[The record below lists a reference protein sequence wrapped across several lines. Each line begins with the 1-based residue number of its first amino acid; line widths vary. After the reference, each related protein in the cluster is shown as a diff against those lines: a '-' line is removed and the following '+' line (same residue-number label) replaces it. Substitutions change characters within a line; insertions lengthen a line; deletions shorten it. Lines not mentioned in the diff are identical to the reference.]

1 MSRHSTG
8 EKGFL
13 DQVVVS
19 AEEDARRQE
28 VFPAGASVTLADLEE
43 AGREHVL
50 DDLRGREPVTW
61 LPALG
66 GWLITA
72 REPGRQLLL
81 PKSGATVE
89 AEQNM
94 VRASLGRMMLTV
106 DGTEH
111 ERYRQPFEV
120 PFRAREAERAFAD
133 SIRAYARE
141 LIARI
146 DRGAASGGVELT
158 EAFAAPFAV
167 GIAAQ
172 VIGLPLDDVRR
183 IDAFYAAFAGA
194 MEYTGDPEPLARA
207 EAARAELTALLLEG
221 LGRSKVVEE
230 SDLTPEEVAAQLRVV
245 MFGAIETIQA
255 SVLTTLML
263 LLRHPA
269 AMAEVRADP
278 ALLAGAVDEAI
289 RWMPP
294 VAFME
299 RWTREPVTLAGV
311 EIGAR
316 EFVGVSVIAA
326 NRDPSIFADPLR
338 FDIHRSNS
346 RHGLSF
352 SSGEHHC
359 LGVHLARMQT
369 VIALEEMLDAWPVIE
384 LVSVAEP
391 SGFAFR
397 RPGELVVTT

>member
-1 MSRHSTG
+1 M
-8 EKGFL
+8 L
-13 DQVVVS
+13 DQVEIS
-19 AEEDARRQE
+19 EEQDAQRRRD
-28 VFPAGASVTLADLEE
+28 FPVGAAVTLADLED

-50 DDLRGREPVTW
+50 DELRQVEPVTW

-66 GWLITA
+66 GWLVTA
-72 REPGRQLLL
+72 REPARQILL

-106 DGTEH
+106 DGEEH

-120 PFRAREAERAFAD
+120 PFRAREAERLFGE
-133 SIRAYARE
+133 SIRTYARE
-141 LIARI
+141 LISRI
-146 DRGAASGGVELT
+146 DTLGDGVELT
-158 EAFAAPFAV
+158 ESFAAPFAV
-167 GIAAQ
+167 GVAAQ
-172 VIGLPLDDVRR
+172 VIGLPLDDIER
-183 IDAFYAAFAGA
+183 IDGFYATFAAA
-194 MEYTGDPEPLARA
+194 MEYTGDPEPVRRA
-207 EAARAELTALLLEG
+207 DDARAELTDLLLQG
-221 LGRSKVVEE
+221 LSRSKVVGD

-263 LLRHPA
+263 LVQHPES
-269 AMAEVRADP
+269 MAQVRANRS
-278 ALLAGAVDEAI
+278 LLAGAVDEAI

-311 EIGAR
+311 DIGAR

-326 NRDPSIFADPLR
+326 NRDPEVFADPLT
-338 FDIHRSNS
+338 FDIQRSNA

-369 VIALEEMLDAWPVIE
+369 VIALEEMFDAWPTIDLE
-384 LVSVAEP
+384 SLTAP

-397 RPGELVVTT
+397 RPRDVVVRLG

>member
-1 MSRHSTG
+1 M
-8 EKGFL
+8 L

-19 AEEDARRQE
+19 EREDVQRRQA
-28 VFPAGASVTLADLEE
+28 FPAGAAVTLADLED

-50 DDLRGREPVTW
+50 DELREREPVTW
-61 LPALG
+61 LPALR
-66 GWLITA
+66 GWLVTA
-72 REPGRQLLL
+72 REPARQILL

-106 DGTEH
+106 DGVEH
-111 ERYRQPFEV
+111 ERYRQPFEA
-120 PFRAREAERAFAD
+120 PFRAREVEREFGAP
-133 SIRAYARE
+133 IREFARE
-141 LIARI
+141 LIGRI
-146 DRGAASGGVELT
+146 GEETELT

-167 GIAAQ
+167 GVAAQ
-172 VIGLPLDDVRR
+172 VIGLPLDDVPR
-183 IDAFYAAFAGA
+183 IDGFYAAFAGA
-194 MEYTGDPEPLARA
+194 MEYTGDPEPLAQA
-207 EAARAELTALLLEG
+207 DVARAELTALLIEG
-221 LGRSKVVEE
+221 LARSKVVEE
-230 SDLTPEEVAAQLRVV
+230 SDLTPEQVAAQLRVV

-263 LLRHPA
+263 LIQHPE
-269 AMAEVRADP
+269 AMAEVRADR

-294 VAFME
+294 VAFTE

-311 EIGAR
+311 EIRER
-316 EFVGVSVIAA
+316 EFIGVSVIAA
-326 NRDPSIFADPLR
+326 NRDPSVFPDPLR
-338 FDIHRSNS
+338 YDIHRANA

-369 VIALEEMLDAWPVIE
+369 VIALEEMLDAWPSID
-384 LVSVAEP
+384 LVSVTPP

-397 RPGELVVTT
+397 RPADMIVRV

>member
-1 MSRHSTG
+1 MLH
-8 EKGFL
+8 
-13 DQVVVS
+13 QVVVS
-19 AEEDARRQE
+19 ESEDAQRRQA
-28 VFPAGASVTLADLEE
+28 FPAGAAVTLDDLEQ

-50 DDLRGREPVTW
+50 DELREREPVTW

-72 REPGRQLLL
+72 REPARQILL

-106 DGTEH
+106 DGEEH

-120 PFRAREAERAFAD
+120 PFRAREAERAFGAP
-133 SIRAYARE
+133 IREFARE
-141 LIARI
+141 LLGRI
-146 DRGAASGGVELT
+146 DRDALAGDGVELT
-158 EAFAAPFAV
+158 ESFAAPFAV
-167 GIAAQ
+167 GVAAQ
-172 VIGLPLDDVRR
+172 VIGLPLDDVPK
-183 IDAFYAAFAGA
+183 IDGFYSAFAAA
-194 MEYTGDPEPLARA
+194 MEYTGDPEPLQRA

-221 LGRSKVVEE
+221 LSRSKVVES
-230 SDLTPEEVAAQLRVV
+230 SDLSPEEVAAQLRVV

-263 LLRHPA
+263 LLQHPES
-269 AMAEVRADP
+269 MAQVRADP
-278 ALLAGAVDEAI
+278 SLLAGAVDEAI

-299 RWTREPVTLAGV
+299 RWTRESVTLAGV
-311 EIGAR
+311 QIGER

-326 NRDPSIFADPLR
+326 NRDPSVFADPLR
-338 FDIHRSNS
+338 FDIHRANS

-369 VIALEEMLDAWPVIE
+369 VIALEEILSAWSSIE
-384 LVSVAEP
+384 LASVTPPA
-391 SGFAFR
+391 GFAFR
-397 RPGELVVTT
+397 RPADMVVQVARDSG

>member
-1 MSRHSTG
+1 M
-8 EKGFL
+8 L

-19 AEEDARRQE
+19 EREDAQRRQA
-28 VFPAGASVTLADLEE
+28 FPAGAAVTLADLEE
-43 AGREHVL
+43 AGREHVF
-50 DDLRGREPVTW
+50 DELREREPVTW

-72 REPGRQLLL
+72 REPARQILL

-106 DGTEH
+106 DGEAH

-120 PFRAREAERAFAD
+120 PFRAREAERAFGTP
-133 SIRAYARE
+133 IREFARE
-141 LIARI
+141 LIGRI
-146 DRGAASGGVELT
+146 DRDALAGDGVELT
-158 EAFAAPFAV
+158 GAFAAPFAV
-167 GIAAQ
+167 GVAAQ
-172 VIGLPLDDVRR
+172 VIGLPLDDVPR
-183 IDAFYAAFAGA
+183 IDGFYSAFAAA
-194 MEYTGDPEPLARA
+194 MEYTGDPEPLQRA

-221 LGRSKVVEE
+221 LSRSKVVEA
-230 SDLTPEEVAAQLRVV
+230 SDLSPEEVAAQLRVV

-263 LLRHPA
+263 LIQHPE
-269 AMAEVRADP
+269 AMAEVRADR
-278 ALLAGAVDEAI
+278 ALLSGAVDEAI

-311 EIGAR
+311 EIGER

-326 NRDPSIFADPLR
+326 NRDPSVFADPLR
-338 FDIHRSNS
+338 YDIHRPNS

-369 VIALEEMLDAWPVIE
+369 VIALEEMLEAWPQVE
-384 LVSVAEP
+384 LVSVTPP

-397 RPGELVVTT
+397 RPSDVVVRV

>member
-1 MSRHSTG
+1 V
-8 EKGFL
+8 L
-13 DQVVVS
+13 DQISVS
-19 AEEDARRQE
+19 DEEDAQRRRA
-28 VFPAGASVTLADLEE
+28 FPAGAAITLDDLTE
-43 AGREHVL
+43 AGQEHVL
-50 DDLRGREPVTW
+50 DELREREPVTW

-72 REPGRQLLL
+72 REPARQILL

-89 AEQNM
+89 AKQNM

-106 DGTEH
+106 DGEEH
-111 ERYRQPFEV
+111 ERLRQPFEV
-120 PFRAREAERAFAD
+120 PFRARESERLFGAP
-133 SIRAYARE
+133 IRDFARE
-141 LIARI
+141 LIGRV
-146 DRGAASGGVELT
+146 DGASSGAEGVELT

-167 GIAAQ
+167 GVAAQ

-183 IDAFYAAFAGA
+183 IDSFYAAFAAA

-207 EAARAELTALLLEG
+207 EAARGELTALLLEG
-221 LGRSKVVEE
+221 LSRSKVVEA

-263 LLRHPA
+263 LIQHPQS
-269 AMAEVRADP
+269 MAEVRADP
-278 ALLAGAVDEAI
+278 SLLVGAVDEAI

-311 EIGAR
+311 EIGER
-316 EFVGVSVIAA
+316 EFIGVSVIAT
-326 NRDPSIFADPLR
+326 NRDPSVFADPLR
-338 FDIHRSNS
+338 YDIHRANA

-369 VIALEEMLDAWPVIE
+369 VIALEEMLAAWPEIE
-384 LVSVAEP
+384 LVSVTPP

-397 RPGELVVTT
+397 RPADMVVRV

>member
-1 MSRHSTG
+1 M
-8 EKGFL
+8 L

-19 AEEDARRQE
+19 EREDVQRRQA
-28 VFPAGASVTLADLEE
+28 FPAGAAVTLADLED

-50 DDLRGREPVTW
+50 DELREREPVTW
-61 LPALG
+61 LPALR
-66 GWLITA
+66 GWLVTA
-72 REPGRQLLL
+72 REPARQILL

-106 DGTEH
+106 DGVEH
-111 ERYRQPFEV
+111 ERYRQPFEA
-120 PFRAREAERAFAD
+120 PFRAREVEREFGAP
-133 SIRAYARE
+133 IREFARE
-141 LIARI
+141 LIGRI
-146 DRGAASGGVELT
+146 GEETELT

-167 GIAAQ
+167 GVAAQ
-172 VIGLPLDDVRR
+172 VIGLPLDDVPR
-183 IDAFYAAFAGA
+183 IDGFYAAFAGA
-194 MEYTGDPEPLARA
+194 MEYTGDPEPLAQA
-207 EAARAELTALLLEG
+207 DVARAELTALLIEG
-221 LGRSKVVEE
+221 LARSKVVEE
-230 SDLTPEEVAAQLRVV
+230 SDLTPEQVAAQLRVV

-263 LLRHPA
+263 LIQHPE
-269 AMAEVRADP
+269 AMAEVRADR

-311 EIGAR
+311 EIRER

-326 NRDPSIFADPLR
+326 NRDPSVFPDPLR
-338 FDIHRSNS
+338 YDIHRANA

-369 VIALEEMLDAWPVIE
+369 VIALEEMLDAWPSID
-384 LVSVAEP
+384 LVSVTPP

-397 RPGELVVTT
+397 RPADMIVRV

>member
-1 MSRHSTG
+1 M
-8 EKGFL
+8 L
-13 DQVVVS
+13 DQAVVS
-19 AEEDARRQE
+19 ESEDAQRRQA
-28 VFPAGASVTLADLEE
+28 FPAGAAVTLDDLEQ

-50 DDLRGREPVTW
+50 DELREREPVTW

-72 REPGRQLLL
+72 REPARQILL

-106 DGTEH
+106 DGDEH

-120 PFRAREAERAFAD
+120 PFRAREAERLFAE

-141 LIARI
+141 LIAGI
-146 DRGAASGGVELT
+146 DQTALSTSGVELT

-167 GIAAQ
+167 GVAAQ
-172 VIGLPLDDVRR
+172 VIGLPLDDVRK
-183 IDAFYAAFAGA
+183 IDSFYTAFASA
-194 MEYTGDPEPLARA
+194 MEYTGDPEPLQRA

-221 LGRSKVVEE
+221 LGRSRVVEDSE
-230 SDLTPEEVAAQLRVV
+230 LTPEEVAAQLRVV

-263 LLRHPA
+263 LIQHPES
-269 AMAEVRADP
+269 MAQVRADRS
-278 ALLAGAVDEAI
+278 LLASAVDEAI

-326 NRDPSIFADPLR
+326 NRDPSVFDDPLR
-338 FDIHRSNS
+338 FDIHRANA

-369 VIALEEMLDAWPVIE
+369 VVALEEMLDAWPSID
-384 LVSVAEP
+384 LVSVTPP

-397 RPGELVVTT
+397 RPADMVVSA

>member
-1 MSRHSTG
+1 M
-8 EKGFL
+8 L
-13 DQVVVS
+13 DQAVVS
-19 AEEDARRQE
+19 ESEDAQRRQA
-28 VFPAGASVTLADLEE
+28 FPAGAAVTLDDLEQ

-50 DDLRGREPVTW
+50 DELREREPVTW

-72 REPGRQLLL
+72 REPARQILL

-106 DGTEH
+106 DGEEH
-111 ERYRQPFEV
+111 ERCRQPFEV
-120 PFRAREAERAFAD
+120 PFRAREAERLFAE

-141 LIARI
+141 LISRI
-146 DRGAASGGVELT
+146 DAHSELT
-158 EAFAAPFAV
+158 ESFAAPFAV
-167 GIAAQ
+167 GVAAQ
-172 VIGLPLDDVRR
+172 VIGLPLDDIRR
-183 IDAFYAAFAGA
+183 IDGFYSAFAAA
-194 MEYTGDPEPLARA
+194 MEYTGDPEPLRRA
-207 EAARAELTALLLEG
+207 EEARAELTSLLLEG
-221 LGRSKVVEE
+221 LERSKVVEA
-230 SDLTPEEVAAQLRVV
+230 SDLSPEEVAAQLRVV

-263 LLRHPA
+263 LLQHPES
-269 AMAEVRADP
+269 MAQVRADRS
-278 ALLAGAVDEAI
+278 LLAGAVDEAI

-326 NRDPSIFADPLR
+326 NRDPSVFPDPLR
-338 FDIHRSNS
+338 FDIHRANS

-369 VIALEEMLDAWPVIE
+369 VIALEEMLDAWPSID
-384 LVSVAEP
+384 LVSVTPP

-397 RPGELVVTT
+397 RPADMVVSV

>member
-1 MSRHSTG
+1 M
-8 EKGFL
+8 L

-19 AEEDARRQE
+19 EREDAQRRQA
-28 VFPAGASVTLADLEE
+28 FPAGAAVTLADLEE

-50 DDLRGREPVTW
+50 DELREREPVTW

-72 REPGRQLLL
+72 REPARQILL

-106 DGTEH
+106 DGEEH
-111 ERYRQPFEV
+111 ERYRQPFEA
-120 PFRAREAERAFAD
+120 PFRAREVEREFGTP
-133 SIRAYARE
+133 IRELARE
-141 LIARI
+141 LIGRI
-146 DRGAASGGVELT
+146 YGETELT

-167 GIAAQ
+167 GVAAQ
-172 VIGLPLDDVRR
+172 VIGLPLDDVPR
-183 IDAFYAAFAGA
+183 IDGFYAAFAGA

-207 EAARAELTALLLEG
+207 EAARAELTDLLIEG
-221 LGRSKVVEE
+221 LARSKVVEK
-230 SDLTPEEVAAQLRVV
+230 SDLTPEQVAAQLRVV

-263 LLRHPA
+263 LIQHPE
-269 AMAEVRADP
+269 AMAEVRADRS
-278 ALLAGAVDEAI
+278 LLAGAVDEAI

-311 EIGAR
+311 EIGER

-326 NRDPSIFADPLR
+326 NRDPSVFADPVR
-338 FDIHRSNS
+338 YDIHRANS

-369 VIALEEMLDAWPVIE
+369 VTALEEMLDAWPSVD
-384 LVSVAEP
+384 LVSVTPP

-397 RPGELVVTT
+397 RPADMIVRV

>member
-1 MSRHSTG
+1 L
-8 EKGFL
+8 L

-19 AEEDARRQE
+19 EREDAQRRQA
-28 VFPAGASVTLADLEE
+28 FPAGAAVTLADLEE

-50 DDLRGREPVTW
+50 DELREREPVTW

-72 REPGRQLLL
+72 REPARQILL

-106 DGTEH
+106 DGEEH
-111 ERYRQPFEV
+111 ERYRQPFEA
-120 PFRAREAERAFAD
+120 PFRAREVEREFGTP
-133 SIRAYARE
+133 IRELARE
-141 LIARI
+141 LIGRI
-146 DRGAASGGVELT
+146 DGETELT
-158 EAFAAPFAV
+158 EAFSAPFAV
-167 GIAAQ
+167 GAAAQ
-172 VIGLPLDDVRR
+172 VIGLPLDDVPR
-183 IDAFYAAFAGA
+183 IDGFYAAFAGA

-207 EAARAELTALLLEG
+207 EAARAELTDLLIEG
-221 LGRSKVVEE
+221 LARSKVVEK
-230 SDLTPEEVAAQLRVV
+230 SDLTPEQVAAQLRVV

-263 LLRHPA
+263 LIQHPE
-269 AMAEVRADP
+269 AMAEVRADRS
-278 ALLAGAVDEAI
+278 LLAGAVDEAI

-311 EIGAR
+311 EIGER

-326 NRDPSIFADPLR
+326 NRDPSVFADPVR
-338 FDIHRSNS
+338 YDIRRANS

-369 VIALEEMLDAWPVIE
+369 VTALEEMLDAWPSID
-384 LVSVAEP
+384 LMSVTPP

-397 RPGELVVTT
+397 RPSDMAVRV

>member
-1 MSRHSTG
+1 M
-8 EKGFL
+8 L

-19 AEEDARRQE
+19 ESEDAQRRQA
-28 VFPAGASVTLADLEE
+28 FPAGAAVTLDDLEQ

-50 DDLRGREPVTW
+50 DELREREPVTW

-72 REPGRQLLL
+72 REPARQILL

-106 DGTEH
+106 DGGEH

-120 PFRAREAERAFAD
+120 PFRARESERLFAE

-141 LIARI
+141 LISRVDGEALS
-146 DRGAASGGVELT
+146 ASGVELT
-158 EAFAAPFAV
+158 ESFAAPFAV
-167 GIAAQ
+167 GVAAQ
-172 VIGLPLDDVRR
+172 VIGLPLDDVRK
-183 IDAFYAAFAGA
+183 IDSFYSAFAAA
-194 MEYTGDPEPLARA
+194 MEYTGDPEPLQRA

-221 LGRSKVVEE
+221 RSKVVEA

-263 LLRHPA
+263 LLQHPE
-269 AMAEVRADP
+269 AMAHVRADRS
-278 ALLAGAVDEAI
+278 LLAGAVDEAI

-326 NRDPSIFADPLR
+326 NRDPSVFEEPLR
-338 FDIHRSNS
+338 FDIHRTNA

-369 VIALEEMLDAWPVIE
+369 VIALEEMLDAWPSID
-384 LVSVAEP
+384 LVSVTPP

-397 RPGELVVTT
+397 RPADMVVSV

>member
-1 MSRHSTG
+1 M
-8 EKGFL
+8 L
-13 DQVVVS
+13 DQAVVS
-19 AEEDARRQE
+19 ESEDAQRRQA
-28 VFPAGASVTLADLEE
+28 FPAGAAVTLDDLEQ

-50 DDLRGREPVTW
+50 DELREREPVTW

-72 REPGRQLLL
+72 REPARQILL

-106 DGTEH
+106 DGDEH

-120 PFRAREAERAFAD
+120 PFRAREAERLFAE

-141 LIARI
+141 LIAGI
-146 DRGAASGGVELT
+146 DQTALSTSGVELT

-167 GIAAQ
+167 GVAAQ

-183 IDAFYAAFAGA
+183 IDSFYTAFASA
-194 MEYTGDPEPLARA
+194 MEYTGDPEPLQRA

-221 LGRSKVVEE
+221 LGRSKVVEA

-263 LLRHPA
+263 LIQHPES
-269 AMAEVRADP
+269 MAQVRADRS
-278 ALLAGAVDEAI
+278 LLAGAVDEAI

-326 NRDPSIFADPLR
+326 NRDPSVFDDPLR
-338 FDIHRSNS
+338 FDIHRSNA

-369 VIALEEMLDAWPVIE
+369 VIALEEMLDAWPSID
-384 LVSVAEP
+384 LVSVTPP

-397 RPGELVVTT
+397 RPADMVVSV

>member
-1 MSRHSTG
+1 M
-8 EKGFL
+8 L

-19 AEEDARRQE
+19 EREDVQRRQA
-28 VFPAGASVTLADLEE
+28 FPAGAAVTLADLED

-50 DDLRGREPVTW
+50 DELREREPVTW
-61 LPALG
+61 LPALR
-66 GWLITA
+66 GWLVTA
-72 REPGRQLLL
+72 REPARQILL

-106 DGTEH
+106 DGVEH
-111 ERYRQPFEV
+111 ERYRQPFEA
-120 PFRAREAERAFAD
+120 PFRAREVEREFGAP
-133 SIRAYARE
+133 IREFARE
-141 LIARI
+141 LIGRI
-146 DRGAASGGVELT
+146 GEETELT

-167 GIAAQ
+167 GVAAQ
-172 VIGLPLDDVRR
+172 VIGLPLDDVPR
-183 IDAFYAAFAGA
+183 IDGFYAVFAGD
-194 MEYTGDPEPLARA
+194 MEYTGDPEPLAQA
-207 EAARAELTALLLEG
+207 DVARAELTALLIEG
-221 LGRSKVVEE
+221 LARSKVVEE
-230 SDLTPEEVAAQLRVV
+230 SDLTPEQVAAQLRVV

-263 LLRHPA
+263 LIQHPE
-269 AMAEVRADP
+269 AMAEVRADR

-294 VAFME
+294 VAFTE

-311 EIGAR
+311 EIRER

-326 NRDPSIFADPLR
+326 NRDPSVFPDPLR
-338 FDIHRSNS
+338 YDIHRANA

-369 VIALEEMLDAWPVIE
+369 VIALEEMLDAWPSID
-384 LVSVAEP
+384 LVSVTPP

-397 RPGELVVTT
+397 RPADMIVRV

>member
-1 MSRHSTG
+1 MPPINELLG
-8 EKGFL
+8 
-13 DQVVVS
+13 QVVVS
-19 AEEDARRQE
+19 DSEDAQRRQA
-28 VFPAGASVTLADLEE
+28 FPAGAAVTLADLEE

-50 DDLRGREPVTW
+50 DELREREPVTW

-72 REPGRQLLL
+72 REPARQLLL

-106 DGTEH
+106 DGEEH
-111 ERYRQPFEV
+111 ERYREPFEI
-120 PFRAREAERAFAD
+120 PFRARESERLFAD

-146 DRGAASGGVELT
+146 HASEASGRVELT

-167 GIAAQ
+167 GVAAQ

-183 IDAFYAAFAGA
+183 IDSFYSAFAAA
-194 MEYTGDPEPLARA
+194 MEYTGDPEPLQRA

-221 LGRSKVVEE
+221 RSQVVEA

-263 LLRHPA
+263 LIKHPDS
-269 AMAEVRADP
+269 MAQVRADRS
-278 ALLAGAVDEAI
+278 LLAGAVDEAI

-299 RWTREPVTLAGV
+299 RWTRQPVTLAGV
-311 EIGAR
+311 DIGER

-326 NRDPSIFADPLR
+326 NRDPSVFEDPLR
-338 FDIHRSNS
+338 FDIHRSNA

-369 VIALEEMLDAWPVIE
+369 VIALEAMLDAWPSID
-384 LVSVAEP
+384 LVSVTPP

-397 RPGELVVTT
+397 RPADMVVRV

>member
-1 MSRHSTG
+1 ML
-8 EKGFL
+8 E
-13 DQVVVS
+13 QVVVS
-19 AEEDARRQE
+19 ESEDAQRRQA
-28 VFPAGASVTLADLEE
+28 FPAGAAITLDDLEH

-50 DDLRGREPVTW
+50 DDLRKREPVTW

-72 REPGRQLLL
+72 REPARQILL

-106 DGTEH
+106 DGEEH

-120 PFRAREAERAFAD
+120 PFRARESERLFGE

-141 LIARI
+141 LISRI
-146 DRGAASGGVELT
+146 DGATELT

-167 GIAAQ
+167 GVAAQ
-172 VIGLPLDDVRR
+172 VIGLPLDDVRK
-183 IDAFYAAFAGA
+183 IDSFYSAFAAA
-194 MEYTGDPEPLARA
+194 MEYTGDPEPLQRA

-221 LGRSKVVEE
+221 QSRVVEA

-263 LLRHPA
+263 LIQHPE
-269 AMAEVRADP
+269 AMAQVRADR
-278 ALLAGAVDEAI
+278 ALLVGAVDEAI

-326 NRDPSIFADPLR
+326 NRDPSVFADPLR
-338 FDIHRSNS
+338 FDIHRANA

-369 VIALEEMLDAWPVIE
+369 VIALEEMLDAWPTID
-384 LVSVAEP
+384 LVSVTPP

-397 RPGELVVTT
+397 RPADMVVSV

>member
-1 MSRHSTG
+1 M
-8 EKGFL
+8 L

-19 AEEDARRQE
+19 ESEDAQRRQA
-28 VFPAGASVTLADLEE
+28 FPAGAAVTLDDLEQ

-50 DDLRGREPVTW
+50 DELREREPVTW

-72 REPGRQLLL
+72 REPARQILL

-106 DGTEH
+106 DGDEH

-120 PFRAREAERAFAD
+120 PFRAREAERLFGD

-141 LIARI
+141 LIAGI
-146 DRGAASGGVELT
+146 DRAALATSGVELT

-167 GIAAQ
+167 GVAAQ

-183 IDAFYAAFAGA
+183 IDSFYAAFAAA
-194 MEYTGDPEPLARA
+194 MEYTGDPEPLQRA
-207 EAARAELTALLLEG
+207 EGARAELTALLLEG
-221 LGRSKVVEE
+221 LGRSKVVEA

-263 LLRHPA
+263 LLQHPDS
-269 AMAEVRADP
+269 MAQVRADRS
-278 ALLAGAVDEAI
+278 LLAGAVDEAI

-326 NRDPSIFADPLR
+326 NRDPSVFEDPLR
-338 FDIHRSNS
+338 FDIHRSNA

-369 VIALEEMLDAWPVIE
+369 VIALEEMLDAWPSID
-384 LVSVAEP
+384 LVSVTPP

-397 RPGELVVTT
+397 RPADMVVSV

>member
-1 MSRHSTG
+1 MSPLN
-8 EKGFL
+8 EWL

-19 AEEDARRQE
+19 ESEDAQRRQA
-28 VFPAGASVTLADLEE
+28 FPAGAAVTLDDLEQ

-50 DDLRGREPVTW
+50 DELREREPVTW

-72 REPGRQLLL
+72 REPARQILL

-89 AEQNM
+89 AQQNM

-106 DGTEH
+106 DGDEH

-120 PFRAREAERAFAD
+120 PFRARETERLFAE

-141 LIARI
+141 LIGRI
-146 DRGAASGGVELT
+146 ESNGDGVELT

-167 GIAAQ
+167 GVAAQ

-183 IDAFYAAFAGA
+183 IDSFYSAFAAA
-194 MEYTGDPEPLARA
+194 MEYTGDPEPLQRA

-221 LGRSKVVEE
+221 RSQVVEA

-263 LLRHPA
+263 LIQHPE
-269 AMAEVRADP
+269 AMAQVRADRS
-278 ALLAGAVDEAI
+278 LLAGAVDEAI

-311 EIGAR
+311 EIGER
-316 EFVGVSVIAA
+316 EFIGVSVIAA
-326 NRDPSIFADPLR
+326 NRDPNVFEDPLR
-338 FDIHRSNS
+338 FDIHRSNA

-369 VIALEEMLDAWPVIE
+369 VIALEEMLDAWPTIE
-384 LVSVAEP
+384 LVSVTPP

-397 RPGELVVTT
+397 RPADMVVSV

>member
-1 MSRHSTG
+1 MPPLN
-8 EKGFL
+8 EWL

-19 AEEDARRQE
+19 ESEDAQRRQA
-28 VFPAGASVTLADLEE
+28 FPAGAAVTLADLES

-50 DDLRGREPVTW
+50 DDLREREPVTW

-66 GWLITA
+66 GWLVTA
-72 REPGRQLLL
+72 REPARQILL

-106 DGTEH
+106 DGEEH

-120 PFRAREAERAFAD
+120 PFRARESERLFAEP
-133 SIRAYARE
+133 IRAYARE

-146 DRGAASGGVELT
+146 DGQAELT
-158 EAFAAPFAV
+158 HAFAAPFAV
-167 GIAAQ
+167 GVAAQ

-183 IDAFYAAFAGA
+183 IDSFYAAFAAA
-194 MEYTGDPEPLARA
+194 MEYTGDPEPLQRA

-221 LGRSKVVEE
+221 LGRSKVVEA

-263 LLRHPA
+263 LLQHPD
-269 AMAEVRADP
+269 AMAQVRADRS
-278 ALLAGAVDEAI
+278 LLTGAVDEAI

-311 EIGAR
+311 EIGER
-316 EFVGVSVIAA
+316 EFVGISVIAA
-326 NRDPSIFADPLR
+326 NRDPSVFEDPLR

-369 VIALEEMLDAWPVIE
+369 VIALEEMLDAWPSID
-384 LVSVAEP
+384 LVSVAAP

-397 RPGELVVTT
+397 RPADMVVSVQPRHSTN

>member
-1 MSRHSTG
+1 
-8 EKGFL
+8 
-13 DQVVVS
+13 
-19 AEEDARRQE
+19 
-28 VFPAGASVTLADLEE
+28 
-43 AGREHVL
+43 
-50 DDLRGREPVTW
+50 

-72 REPGRQLLL
+72 REPARQVLL

-106 DGTEH
+106 DGEEH

-120 PFRAREAERAFAD
+120 PFRAREAERLFAQ
-133 SIRAYARE
+133 SIRAYARD

-146 DRGAASGGVELT
+146 PASPEGVELT

-167 GIAAQ
+167 GVAAQ
-172 VIGLPLDDVRR
+172 VIGLPLDDIAR
-183 IDAFYAAFAGA
+183 IDGFYSAFAAA
-194 MEYTGDPEPLARA
+194 MEYTGDPEPLQRA
-207 EAARAELTALLLEG
+207 ESARAELTEMLLQG
-221 LGRSKVVEE
+221 LSRSKVVEA
-230 SDLTPEEVAAQLRVV
+230 SDLSPEEVAAQLRVV

-263 LLRHPA
+263 LLQHPESLV
-269 AMAEVRADP
+269 EVRAERS
-278 ALLAGAVDEAI
+278 LMAGAVDEAI

-311 EIGAR
+311 EIGKR

-326 NRDPSIFADPLR
+326 NRDPSVFADPLR
-338 FDIHRSNS
+338 FDIHRANA

-369 VIALEEMLDAWPVIE
+369 IIALEEMLDAWRSIE
-384 LVSVAEP
+384 LVSVTP
-391 SGFAFR
+391 PGGFAFR
-397 RPGELVVTT
+397 RPADMVVSV

>member
-1 MSRHSTG
+1 M
-8 EKGFL
+8 L

-19 AEEDARRQE
+19 EREDAQRRQA
-28 VFPAGASVTLADLEE
+28 FPAGAAVTLADLEE

-50 DDLRGREPVTW
+50 DELREREPVTW

-72 REPGRQLLL
+72 REPARQILL

-106 DGTEH
+106 DGEEH
-111 ERYRQPFEV
+111 ERYRQPFEA
-120 PFRAREAERAFAD
+120 PFRAREVEREFGTP
-133 SIRAYARE
+133 IRELARE
-141 LIARI
+141 LIGRI
-146 DRGAASGGVELT
+146 DGETELT

-167 GIAAQ
+167 GAAAQ
-172 VIGLPLDDVRR
+172 VIGLPLDDVPR
-183 IDAFYAAFAGA
+183 IDGFYAAFAGA

-207 EAARAELTALLLEG
+207 DAARSELTDLLIEG
-221 LGRSKVVEE
+221 LARSKVVEK
-230 SDLTPEEVAAQLRVV
+230 SDLTPEQVAAQLRVV

-263 LLRHPA
+263 LIQHPE
-269 AMAEVRADP
+269 AMAEVRADRS
-278 ALLAGAVDEAI
+278 LLAGAVDEAI

-311 EIGAR
+311 EIGER

-326 NRDPSIFADPLR
+326 NRDPSVFADPVR
-338 FDIHRSNS
+338 YDIHRANS

-369 VIALEEMLDAWPVIE
+369 VTALEEMLDAWPSVD
-384 LVSVAEP
+384 LVSVTPP

-397 RPGELVVTT
+397 RPADMIVRV

>member
-1 MSRHSTG
+1 M
-8 EKGFL
+8 L

-19 AEEDARRQE
+19 EREDAQRRQA
-28 VFPAGASVTLADLEE
+28 FPAGAAVTLADLEE

-50 DDLRGREPVTW
+50 DELREREPVTW

-72 REPGRQLLL
+72 REPARQILL

-106 DGTEH
+106 DGEEH
-111 ERYRQPFEV
+111 ERYREPFEA
-120 PFRAREAERAFAD
+120 PFRAREVEREFGTP
-133 SIRAYARE
+133 IRELARE
-141 LIARI
+141 LIGRI
-146 DRGAASGGVELT
+146 DGETELT

-167 GIAAQ
+167 GAAAQ
-172 VIGLPLDDVRR
+172 VIGLPLDDVPR
-183 IDAFYAAFAGA
+183 IDGFYAAFAGA

-207 EAARAELTALLLEG
+207 EAARAELTDLLIEG
-221 LGRSKVVEE
+221 LARSKVVEE
-230 SDLTPEEVAAQLRVV
+230 SDLTPEQVAAQLRVV

-263 LLRHPA
+263 LIQHPE
-269 AMAEVRADP
+269 AMAEVRADRSV
-278 ALLAGAVDEAI
+278 LAGAVDEAI

-311 EIGAR
+311 EIGER

-326 NRDPSIFADPLR
+326 NRDPSVFADPLR
-338 FDIHRSNS
+338 YDIRRANS

-369 VIALEEMLDAWPVIE
+369 VIALEEMLDAWPSIE
-384 LVSVAEP
+384 LVSVTPP

-397 RPGELVVTT
+397 RPADMLVRV

>member
-1 MSRHSTG
+1 M
-8 EKGFL
+8 L
-13 DQVVVS
+13 DQRVVS
-19 AEEDARRQE
+19 EREDAQRRQA
-28 VFPAGASVTLADLEE
+28 FPAGAAVTLADLED

-50 DDLRGREPVTW
+50 DALREREPVTW

-72 REPGRQLLL
+72 REPARQILL

-106 DGTEH
+106 DGKEH

-120 PFRAREAERAFAD
+120 PFRAREAERSFGTP
-133 SIRAYARE
+133 IREFARE
-141 LIARI
+141 LIGRI
-146 DRGAASGGVELT
+146 DRDALAGDGAELT

-167 GIAAQ
+167 GVAAQ
-172 VIGLPLDDVRR
+172 VIGLPLDDVPK
-183 IDAFYAAFAGA
+183 IDGFYSAFASA

-207 EAARAELTALLLEG
+207 EAARAELTDLLLAG
-221 LGRSKVVEE
+221 LSRSRVVEA
-230 SDLTPEEVAAQLRVV
+230 SDLTPEEIAAQLRVV

-263 LLRHPA
+263 LIKHEES
-269 AMAEVRADP
+269 MAEVRADP

-311 EIGAR
+311 EIGER

-326 NRDPSIFADPLR
+326 NRDPSVFADPLR
-338 FDIHRSNS
+338 YDIHRANA

-369 VIALEEMLDAWPVIE
+369 VVALEEMLAAWPSID
-384 LVSVAEP
+384 LVSVTPP

-397 RPGELVVTT
+397 RPADMVVRV

>member
-1 MSRHSTG
+1 M
-8 EKGFL
+8 L
-13 DQVVVS
+13 DQVQITN
-19 AEEDARRQE
+19 EQDEQRRRD
-28 VFPAGASVTLADLEE
+28 FPVGAAVTLADLED

-50 DDLRGREPVTW
+50 DDLREREPVTW
-61 LPALG
+61 LPAIG
-66 GWLITA
+66 GWLVTA
-72 REPGRQLLL
+72 REPARQVLL

-106 DGTEH
+106 DGAEH
-111 ERYRQPFEV
+111 ERYRQPFEA
-120 PFRAREAERAFAD
+120 PFRAREAERLFGA
-133 SIRAYARE
+133 SIRSYARE
-141 LIARI
+141 LISRI
-146 DRGAASGGVELT
+146 SGEVELT

-167 GIAAQ
+167 GVAAQ
-172 VIGLPLDDVRR
+172 VIGLPLDDIER
-183 IDAFYAAFAGA
+183 IDGFYAVFAAA
-194 MEYTGDPEPLARA
+194 MEYTGDPEPVRRA
-207 EAARAELTALLLEG
+207 DAARAELTELLLQG
-221 LGRSKVVEE
+221 LSRSKVVED
-230 SDLTPEEVAAQLRVV
+230 SDLSPEEIAAQLRVV

-263 LLRHPA
+263 LHQHPD
-269 AMAEVRADP
+269 AMAQVRAEP
-278 ALLAGAVDEAI
+278 ALLVGAVDEAI

-299 RWTREPVTLAGV
+299 RWTQEPLTLAGV
-311 EIGAR
+311 EIDAR

-326 NRDPSIFADPLR
+326 NRDPAVFSDPLSY
-338 FDIHRSNS
+338 DIHRPNS

-369 VIALEEMLDAWPVIE
+369 VIAVEEMLTAWPTMD
-384 LVSVAEP
+384 LVTFTPP

-397 RPGELVVTT
+397 RPTNVIVRINSR

>member
-1 MSRHSTG
+1 M
-8 EKGFL
+8 L
-13 DQVVVS
+13 DQAVVS
-19 AEEDARRQE
+19 EREDEQRRQA
-28 VFPAGASVTLADLEE
+28 FPAGAAVTLADLEE

-50 DDLRGREPVTW
+50 DELRHREPVTW

-72 REPGRQLLL
+72 REPARQILL

-106 DGTEH
+106 DGEEH

-120 PFRAREAERAFAD
+120 PFRAREAERAFGTP
-133 SIRAYARE
+133 IREFARE
-141 LIARI
+141 LIGRI
-146 DRGAASGGVELT
+146 DGETELT
-158 EAFAAPFAV
+158 QAFAAPFAV
-167 GIAAQ
+167 GVAAQ
-172 VIGLPLDDVRR
+172 VIGLPLDDVHR
-183 IDAFYAAFAGA
+183 IDGFYSAFAAA

-207 EAARAELTALLLEG
+207 DAARAELTALLIEG
-221 LGRSKVVEE
+221 LGRSKVVEA
-230 SDLTPEEVAAQLRVV
+230 SDLSPEEVAAQLRVV

-263 LLRHPA
+263 LIQHPE
-269 AMAEVRADP
+269 AMAQVRTDRS
-278 ALLAGAVDEAI
+278 LLAGAVDEAI

-311 EIGAR
+311 EIGER

-326 NRDPSIFADPLR
+326 NRDPNVFEDPLR
-338 FDIHRSNS
+338 YDIHRPNA

-369 VIALEEMLDAWPVIE
+369 VIALEEMLDAWPQVE
-384 LVSVAEP
+384 LVSVTPP

-397 RPGELVVTT
+397 RPSDMVVRV

>member
-1 MSRHSTG
+1 M
-8 EKGFL
+8 L

-19 AEEDARRQE
+19 EREDAQRRQA
-28 VFPAGASVTLADLEE
+28 FPAGAAVTLADLEE

-50 DDLRGREPVTW
+50 DELREREPVTW

-72 REPGRQLLL
+72 REPARQILL

-106 DGTEH
+106 DGVEH
-111 ERYRQPFEV
+111 ERYRQPFEA
-120 PFRAREAERAFAD
+120 PFRAREVEREFGTP
-133 SIRAYARE
+133 IRELARE
-141 LIARI
+141 LIGRI
-146 DRGAASGGVELT
+146 EGETELT

-167 GIAAQ
+167 GVAAQ
-172 VIGLPLDDVRR
+172 VIGLPLDDVPR
-183 IDAFYAAFAGA
+183 IDGFYAAFAGA

-207 EAARAELTALLLEG
+207 EAARAELTDLLIEG
-221 LGRSKVVEE
+221 LARSKVVEK
-230 SDLTPEEVAAQLRVV
+230 SDLTPEQVAAQLRVV

-263 LLRHPA
+263 LIQHPE
-269 AMAEVRADP
+269 AMAEVRADRS
-278 ALLAGAVDEAI
+278 LLAGAVDEAI

-311 EIGAR
+311 EIGER

-326 NRDPSIFADPLR
+326 NRDPSVFADPVR
-338 FDIHRSNS
+338 YDIHRANS

-369 VIALEEMLDAWPVIE
+369 VTALEEMLDAWPSVD
-384 LVSVAEP
+384 LVSVTPP

-397 RPGELVVTT
+397 RPADMIVRV

>member
-1 MSRHSTG
+1 MAPPPDM
-8 EKGFL
+8 L
-13 DQVVVS
+13 DQVVIS
-19 AEEDARRQE
+19 EEEDAQRRHA
-28 VFPAGASVTLADLEE
+28 FPAGAAVTLADLDD

-50 DDLRGREPVTW
+50 DELREREPVTW

-72 REPGRQLLL
+72 REPARQILL
-81 PKSGATVE
+81 PKSGATVQ

-106 DGTEH
+106 DGEEH
-111 ERYRQPFEV
+111 GRYRQPFEV
-120 PFRAREAERAFAD
+120 PFRARETERAFGTP
-133 SIRAYARE
+133 IRDFARD
-141 LIARI
+141 LIACI
-146 DRGAASGGVELT
+146 DTGALATDGVELT
-158 EAFAAPFAV
+158 QAFAAPFAV
-167 GIAAQ
+167 GSAAQ
-172 VIGLPLDDVRR
+172 VIGLPLDDVPK
-183 IDAFYAAFAGA
+183 IDGFYGAFAAA
-194 MEYTGDPEPLARA
+194 MEYTGDPEPLKRA

-221 LGRSKVVEE
+221 LSRSKVVDA

-263 LLRHPA
+263 LLQHPQ
-269 AMAEVRADP
+269 AMAEVRADR
-278 ALLAGAVDEAI
+278 ALLSGAVDEAI

-299 RWTREPVTLAGV
+299 RWTRAPVKLAGV
-311 EIGAR
+311 EIGER

-326 NRDPSIFADPLR
+326 NRDPGVFEDPLR
-338 FDIHRSNS
+338 FDIHRHNA

-369 VIALEEMLDAWPVIE
+369 VIALEEMLAAWPQVE
-384 LVSVAEP
+384 LVSVTPP

-397 RPGELVVTT
+397 RPADVVVRV

>member
-1 MSRHSTG
+1 MSPLN
-8 EKGFL
+8 EWL
-13 DQVVVS
+13 DQAVVS
-19 AEEDARRQE
+19 DSEDRQRRQD
-28 VFPAGASVTLADLEE
+28 FPAGAAVTLADLEE

-50 DDLRGREPVTW
+50 DELREREPVTW

-72 REPGRQLLL
+72 REPARQILL

-106 DGTEH
+106 DGDEH
-111 ERYRQPFEV
+111 ERYREPFEV
-120 PFRAREAERAFAD
+120 PFRARETERLFAE

-141 LIARI
+141 LISRI
-146 DRGAASGGVELT
+146 DSSADGVELT

-167 GIAAQ
+167 GVAAQ

-183 IDAFYAAFAGA
+183 IDSFYSAFAAA
-194 MEYTGDPEPLARA
+194 MEYTGDPGPLQRA

-221 LGRSKVVEE
+221 LGRSKVVEA

-263 LLRHPA
+263 LIQHPES
-269 AMAEVRADP
+269 MVQVRTDRS
-278 ALLAGAVDEAI
+278 LLAGAVDEAI

-311 EIGAR
+311 DIGER

-326 NRDPSIFADPLR
+326 NRDPSVFEDPLR
-338 FDIHRSNS
+338 FDIHRANA

-369 VIALEEMLDAWPVIE
+369 VIALEAMLDAWPSID
-384 LVSVAEP
+384 LVSVTPP

-397 RPGELVVTT
+397 RPADMVVRV

>member
-1 MSRHSTG
+1 M
-8 EKGFL
+8 L

-19 AEEDARRQE
+19 EREDEQRRQA
-28 VFPAGASVTLADLEE
+28 FPAGAAVTLDDLEQ

-50 DDLRGREPVTW
+50 DDLREREPVTW

-72 REPGRQLLL
+72 REPARQILL

-106 DGTEH
+106 DGEEH

-120 PFRAREAERAFAD
+120 PFRARESERLFAE
-133 SIRAYARE
+133 SIRAYARD
-141 LIARI
+141 LISRI
-146 DRGAASGGVELT
+146 DAHSELT
-158 EAFAAPFAV
+158 ESFAAPFAV
-167 GIAAQ
+167 GVAAQ
-172 VIGLPLDDVRR
+172 VIGLPLDDIRR
-183 IDAFYAAFAGA
+183 IDGFYSAFAAA
-194 MEYTGDPEPLARA
+194 MEYTGDPEPLRRA
-207 EAARAELTALLLEG
+207 EEARAELTALLLEG
-221 LGRSKVVEE
+221 LGRSKVVEA

-263 LLRHPA
+263 LLQHPES
-269 AMAEVRADP
+269 MAQVRADRS
-278 ALLAGAVDEAI
+278 LLAGAVDESI

-326 NRDPSIFADPLR
+326 NRDPSVFPDPLR
-338 FDIHRSNS
+338 FDIHRANS

-369 VIALEEMLDAWPVIE
+369 VIALEEMLDAWPSID
-384 LVSVAEP
+384 LVSVTPP

-397 RPGELVVTT
+397 RPADMVVSF

>member
-1 MSRHSTG
+1 M
-8 EKGFL
+8 L
-13 DQVVVS
+13 DQIEITE
-19 AEEDARRQE
+19 AEDARRRRE
-28 VFPAGASVTLADLEE
+28 FPVGAAVTLDDLEQ

-50 DDLRGREPVTW
+50 DHLREHEPVTW

-72 REPGRQLLL
+72 REPARQILL

-106 DGTEH
+106 DGAEH

-120 PFRAREAERAFAD
+120 PFRAREAERLFGT
-133 SIRAYARE
+133 SIRDYARE

-146 DRGAASGGVELT
+146 ETGRQPQPAVGSGDLVELT

-167 GIAAQ
+167 GVAAQ
-172 VIGLPLDDVRR
+172 VIGLPLDDIAT
-183 IDAFYAAFAGA
+183 IDGFYSTFAAA
-194 MEYTGDPEPLARA
+194 MEYTGDPEPTRRA
-207 EAARAELTALLLEG
+207 DAAREELTALLLEG
-221 LGRSKVVEE
+221 LGRVKVVEQ
-230 SDLTPEEVAAQLRVV
+230 STLTPEEIAAQLRVV

-263 LLRHPA
+263 LHEHPEALA
-269 AMAEVRADP
+269 AVRNDHS
-278 ALLAGAVDEAI
+278 LLPGAIDEAI

-299 RWTREPVTLAGV
+299 RWTREPVTLADV
-311 EIGAR
+311 EIAAR

-326 NRDPSIFADPLR
+326 NRDPAVFADPLR
-338 FDIHRSNS
+338 YDIHRSNA

-369 VIALEEMLDAWPVIE
+369 AIALEEILTAWPSLRV
-384 LVSVAEP
+384 VSVTAP

-397 RPGELVVTT
+397 RPTDMVVSV

>member
-1 MSRHSTG
+1 L
-8 EKGFL
+8 L
-13 DQVVVS
+13 DQVAVS
-19 AEEDARRQE
+19 ESEDAQRRQA
-28 VFPAGASVTLADLEE
+28 FPAGAAVTLDDLEQ

-50 DDLRGREPVTW
+50 DELREREPVTW

-72 REPGRQLLL
+72 REPARQILL

-106 DGTEH
+106 DGQEH
-111 ERYRQPFEV
+111 ERYRHPFEV
-120 PFRAREAERAFAD
+120 PFRARESERLFGE

-141 LIARI
+141 LIAGI
-146 DRGAASGGVELT
+146 DSDALSTSGVELT

-167 GIAAQ
+167 GVAAQ

-183 IDAFYAAFAGA
+183 IDSFYTAFASA
-194 MEYTGDPEPLARA
+194 MEYTGDPEPLQRA

-221 LGRSKVVEE
+221 LGRSKVVEA

-263 LLRHPA
+263 LLQHPES
-269 AMAEVRADP
+269 MAQVRADP
-278 ALLAGAVDEAI
+278 SLLTGAVDEAI

-326 NRDPSIFADPLR
+326 NRDPSVFADPLR
-338 FDIHRSNS
+338 YDIHRSNA

-369 VIALEEMLDAWPVIE
+369 VIALEEMLDAWSSID
-384 LVSVAEP
+384 LVSVTPP

-397 RPGELVVTT
+397 RPGELVVRV